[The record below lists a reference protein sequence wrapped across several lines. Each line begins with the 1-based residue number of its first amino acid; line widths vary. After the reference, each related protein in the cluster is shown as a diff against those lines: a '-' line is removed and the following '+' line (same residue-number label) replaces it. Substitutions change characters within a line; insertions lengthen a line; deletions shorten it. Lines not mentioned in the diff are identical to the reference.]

1 MNILTKSLLSAGA
14 AAAALV
20 SIAVPAQ
27 ARERYD
33 RHRDSVSAGEVIAG
47 AVVIGGLAALLS
59 AGKNNRNNDGDN
71 YEYNRPGY
79 NYDDRGGNSRAA
91 VNRCIN
97 TVERWSNGYR
107 RSEVTQVRDIQR
119 TRFGYRVI
127 GNLVV
132 QDSQRDRDYNDG
144 YGADRYKQGYR
155 NNQYDRYD
163 GSTYGRGYNKG
174 RFTCTVERGRVV
186 GVDYSGLDQWR

>member
-1 MNILTKSLLSAGA
+1 MNVFTKSLLSAGA

-79 NYDDRGGNSRAA
+79 NYDDRGGNSRAS

-97 TVERWSNGYR
+97 SVERWSDGYR

-132 QDSQRDRDYNDG
+132 KGGQQDRVYNNG
-144 YGADRYKQGYR
+144 YGG
-155 NNQYDRYD
+155 DRYD
-163 GSTYGRGYNKG
+163 GNTYGRRYNKG
-174 RFTCTVERGRVV
+174 WFTCTFEQGRVV

>member
-20 SIAVPAQ
+20 SVAVPAQ

-59 AGKNNRNNDGDN
+59 AGKNNRNNGGDN

-91 VNRCIN
+91 RD
-97 TVERWSNGYR
+97 RRLAR
-107 RSEVTQVRDIQR
+107 RSANPSGAR
-119 TRFGYRVI
+119 T
-127 GNLVV
+127 
-132 QDSQRDRDYNDG
+132 S
-144 YGADRYKQGYR
+144 
-155 NNQYDRYD
+155 
-163 GSTYGRGYNKG
+163 GR
-174 RFTCTVERGRVV
+174 RG
-186 GVDYSGLDQWR
+186 

>member
-1 MNILTKSLLSAGA
+1 MNVFTKSLLSAGA

-59 AGKNNRNNDGDN
+59 AGKNNRNNGGDN

-97 TVERWSNGYR
+97 SVERWSNGHR

-132 QDSQRDRDYNDG
+132 KDSQQDRAYNNG
-144 YGADRYKQGYR
+144 YGG
-155 NNQYDRYD
+155 DRYD
-163 GSTYGRGYNKG
+163 GNTYGRRYNKG
-174 RFTCTVERGRVV
+174 WFTCTFEQGRVV
-186 GVDYSGLDQWR
+186 GVDYSGLNQWR

>member
-1 MNILTKSLLSAGA
+1 MNVLSKSLLSAGA

-20 SIAVPAQ
+20 SVAVPAQ

-59 AGKNNRNNDGDN
+59 AGKKDHNHGGDN
-71 YEYNRPGY
+71 YDYNRTSY
-79 NYDDRGGNSRAA
+79 NYNNRGGGGRAA
-91 VNRCIN
+91 VNQCIN
-97 TVERWSNGYR
+97 SVERRANANS

-119 TRFGYRVI
+119 TRFGYRVT
-127 GNLVV
+127 GNIVV
-132 QDSQRDRDYNDG
+132 KNSQRDRNYNNG
-144 YGADRYKQGYR
+144 YGAERYNQGDH

-163 GSTYGRGYNKG
+163 RNTYGRRFDKG
-174 RFTCTVERGRVV
+174 WFTCTFEQGRVV
-186 GVDYSGLDQWR
+186 GVDYSGLNHWR